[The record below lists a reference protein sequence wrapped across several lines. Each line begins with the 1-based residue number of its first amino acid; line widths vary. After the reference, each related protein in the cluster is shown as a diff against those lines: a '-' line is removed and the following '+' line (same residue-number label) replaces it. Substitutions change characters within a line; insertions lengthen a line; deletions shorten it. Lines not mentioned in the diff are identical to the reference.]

1 MEQNVTNALEKLRSK
16 GVAESLAKMF
26 KVSFGQTHQAYHGTD
41 KKFAEMIISN
51 GFSIKENEKNWFGN
65 GIYFFE
71 WSFSEAQNWAKNI
84 KKFNPPVVIKCIIK
98 YGKSLRLTE
107 ESHCKIV
114 REFKLVME
122 NTLRIPIKE
131 PAAIDALAYL
141 ADIDTIK
148 GVNVKGNHSH
158 ASYRG

>member
-1 MEQNVTNALEKLRSK
+1 MPNGRLENVCLHWILDSVEGYRYYADQITQLMEQNVTNALEKLRSK

-84 KKFNPPVVIKCIIK
+84 KKFNPPVVIKCIICLL
-98 YGKSLRLTE
+98 YTSD
-107 ESHCKIV
+107 
-114 REFKLVME
+114 
-122 NTLRIPIKE
+122 
-131 PAAIDALAYL
+131 AADE
-141 ADIDTIK
+141 
-148 GVNVKGNHSH
+148 
-158 ASYRG
+158 